1 MPLSG
6 RYGTTWSPAQ
16 YSRHVLSPARVPANP
31 TLPRRRPA
39 LRWRRACLGRQTT
52 ATTISAAKAGKFGT
66 HAYSIQLSDDSVRL
80 LHSKYIP
87 DNIWSDIE
95 TARTQIIGG
104 KLKVDAIWDA
114 LTVRAMM
121 TSVAAPPK

>member
-1 MPLSG
+1 MRRTGRQQERAWRTSVRRVAAATLAIGALSALVFAPG
-6 RYGTTWSPAQ
+6 AGAATTS
-16 YSRHVLSPARVPANP
+16 
-31 TLPRRRPA
+31 
-39 LRWRRACLGRQTT
+39 QTT